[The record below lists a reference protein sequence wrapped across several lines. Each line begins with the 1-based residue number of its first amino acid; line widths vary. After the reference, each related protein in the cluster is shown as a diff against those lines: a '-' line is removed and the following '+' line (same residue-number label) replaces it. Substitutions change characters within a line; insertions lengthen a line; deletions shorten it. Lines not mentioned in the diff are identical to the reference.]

1 LEFRFIKY
9 ICGGWHIFS
18 REGWGKRGNKKT
30 KNKKQKKKN
39 KNVKEKRKTKKEAS
53 GAERLPVSFLTKVML
68 ILVRG

>member
-1 LEFRFIKY
+1 MAY
-9 ICGGWHIFS
+9 ILPGGVG
-18 REGWGKRGNKKT
+18 EKGKQ